1 MKHLLPT
8 ICAIAIA
15 SSSSAADPEPWPAAG
30 KAEAIA
36 GCRLSI
42 TVNAE
47 RDYLARHNLTEL
59 PANFRE
65 RMMPVI
71 EPFLASGDCLFGEL
85 EKRWTFDDFL
95 ARQSE
100 LPPIVNEIMTGVC
113 AVGGQ
118 RPETPAV
125 ERE

>member
-1 MKHLLPT
+1 MKQLLPT

-15 SSSSAADPEPWPAAG
+15 SSSFAADPEPWPAAA

-42 TVNAE
+42 TENAE
-47 RDYLARHNLTEL
+47 RDYLTPHNLTDL
-59 PANFRE
+59 PQNFRE
-65 RMMPVI
+65 SMAPAI
-71 EPFLASGDCLFGEL
+71 EPFLASCDCLFGEL
-85 EKRWTFDDFL
+85 EKRWTFDEFL

-113 AVGGQ
+113 AVDTSP
-118 RPETPAV
+118 PEAPDA